1 MWSHHQISF
10 VPRRKRIRHIF
21 PRKILPTRSGYS
33 GKSIHQ
39 DSTRHRRGLQ
49 RSIEVVHS
57 VPKAPP
63 LKRTLQKRKYHG
75 AIRTHVWRALIDN
88 LLLKS
93 RSIKM
98 TRADLPRETRST
110 VRGARRGGHP
120 PPDPPAGKRSTVRGA
135 RRGGHPDPPAGKQC
149 LRDLPHLP
157 LIALPRIIVRI
168 GRGNVSVGRGACPLK
183 RKRLGRN

>member
-1 MWSHHQISF
+1 M
-10 VPRRKRIRHIF
+10 
-21 PRKILPTRSGYS
+21 
-33 GKSIHQ
+33 
-39 DSTRHRRGLQ
+39 
-49 RSIEVVHS
+49 SIEIVCS

-63 LKRTLQKRKYHG
+63 QKRTLGPRNNHG
-75 AIRTHVWRALIDN
+75 AIRPNVWRALADN
-88 LLLKS
+88 LLLTS
-93 RSIKM
+93 RTRNI

-110 VRGARRGGHP
+110 MRGARRGGHP

-135 RRGGHPDPPAGKQC
+135 RRGGHPPPDPPAGKQC

-183 RKRLGRN
+183 RKRLGRY